1 VSFQIGQTVQL
12 NGKEYKIVGTKAR
25 SYLLERDG
33 KTYKATADKLTK
45 IQAQNS
51 QQPQAPQSALIQRLA
66 FKRIFN
72 KAAQLPV
79 TEAEF
84 AQWFDDL
91 RCELSPENLA
101 SDGEATRTQI
111 SQKLRTIKACWKELE
126 MLCGKRV
133 AE

>member
-1 VSFQIGQTVQL
+1 MSFQIGQTVQL

-25 SYLLERDG
+25 SYLLEREG

-51 QQPQAPQSALIQRLA
+51 QQPQAPQSALIQLA
-66 FKRIFN
+66 
-72 KAAQLPV
+72 
-79 TEAEF
+79 
-84 AQWFDDL
+84 
-91 RCELSPENLA
+91 C
-101 SDGEATRTQI
+101 DGEATRTQI
-111 SQKLRTIKACWKELE
+111 SHKLRTIKACWKELE